1 MFHWLKERL
10 ATWAEEHRRREI
22 ARLQQESKRLTREI
36 EQATGEPFR
45 LTPEELRQLA
55 EKARGIDPERLKQ
68 ITSLD
73 PEDLTK
79 LIEEIDSAENQ

>member
-10 ATWAEEHRRREI
+10 AAWAEEHQRREI
-22 ARLQQESKRLTREI
+22 ARLQRESKRLTREI

-45 LTPEELRQLA
+45 LTPEELRRLA
-55 EKARGIDPERLKQ
+55 EKAKGIDPERLEQ
-68 ITSLD
+68 IASLD
-73 PEDLTK
+73 PEDLKK

>member
-1 MFHWLKERL
+1 MFHWLKEWL

-45 LTPEELRQLA
+45 LTPEELRRLA
-55 EKARGIDPERLKQ
+55 EKAKGIDPERLKQ

>member
-10 ATWAEEHRRREI
+10 ATWAEEHQRREI

-45 LTPEELRQLA
+45 LTPEELRRLA
-55 EKARGIDPERLKQ
+55 EKAKGIDPERLKQ